1 MIAPADVPQ
10 RTWNGRAEP
19 AGYQPAIA
27 LSTPTCQADRA
38 PPPGSSSAMRGPETP
53 VTVMRGNPLAQAW
66 SSDDRPRYYAKRA
79 RRSRGAAP
87 NRRIFHVTNTAGR
100 RRGADPRARGRRI
113 CRGPARGRLP
123 APAFTLQDQSGKSHA
138 LSDYKGKWV
147 VLYFYP
153 KDNTPGC
160 TTQACEFRDNIFAY
174 REIGA
179 TILGVSVDDVASHKA
194 FSEQHS
200 LPFPILADTDKSVTT
215 AYGTLKE
222 YVGIAKMARRDTF
235 IIDPQGRIA
244 KHYQEVEPSRP
255 LPRSCSRTSSSS
267 RRRPRR
273 RL

>member
-1 MIAPADVPQ
+1 M
-10 RTWNGRAEP
+10 
-19 AGYQPAIA
+19 
-27 LSTPTCQADRA
+27 
-38 PPPGSSSAMRGPETP
+38 MRI
-53 VTVMRGNPLAQAW
+53 LQ
-66 SSDDRPRYYAKRA
+66 
-79 RRSRGAAP
+79 GAAAAL
-87 NRRIFHVTNTAGR
+87 TL
-100 RRGADPRARGRRI
+100 RARGLRRI
-113 CRGPARGRLP
+113 AADPPAVGSP
-123 APAFTLQDQSGKSHA
+123 APAFKLQDQTGKSHA

-200 LPFPILADTDKSVTT
+200 LPFPILADSDKSVTT

-244 KHYQEVEPSRP
+244 KHYQEVEPEGHSEIV
-255 LPRSCSRTSSSS
+255 LADLKQLVAQAAKKT
-267 RRRPRR
+267 
-273 RL
+273 